1 MNRKIEILNTRESNT
16 TLLIENV
23 FLHSKYYPMK
33 EGEKFIELNEKF
45 YKNKD
50 VVMVYG
56 LGLGYHIKELL
67 KRCNDN
73 CKIYIFDVDKEIIK
87 IADNLSSLE
96 DIRKDKRVKIFQDY
110 SQKFLQ
116 DFVNISQMVDDILI
130 YKPSVKLLSDEY
142 MSLKNILE
150 DYNVAKIAVE
160 RFSKVMSENYEHNLK
175 LKTPTIKEFFK
186 RVNVKEETVIIV
198 AAGPSLDYN
207 INALKTLNGKVK
219 IFSVGRALKTLMES
233 GIKPD
238 MITIIDS
245 QEVVY
250 NQLKGYENLD
260 IPLCFL
266 STASRWAVSNYNGPK
281 YMFYNEKNKDNKDYI
296 IINTGKTVAVA
307 TLDIA
312 IKGGAKEI
320 IFVGQDL
327 GFLDNK
333 SHAGTINDVPED
345 GVYKKV
351 LSVNGNM
358 INTNSGYMYFK
369 RQIEKE
375 IEENPNVRF
384 INCSKGAR
392 IKGTL
397 EMNLEEALQDRLI

>member
-1 MNRKIEILNTRESNT
+1 MNRKIEIINTKESNT
-16 TLLIENV
+16 TLLVENV
-23 FLHSKYYPMK
+23 FLHSKYYPVK

-45 YKNKD
+45 YKDKD
-50 VVMVYG
+50 EVMVYG

-67 KRCNDN
+67 KRCNEN
-73 CKIYIFDVDKEIIK
+73 CKIYIFDADKEIIK
-87 IADNLSSLE
+87 IADNLGGLK
-96 DIRKDKRVKIFQDY
+96 DVRKDKRVKIFEDY
-110 SQKFLQ
+110 SQTFLQ
-116 DFVNISQMVDDILI
+116 DFVKVSQLVDDILI

-160 RFSKVMSENYEHNLK
+160 RFSEIMGKNYEHNLS
-175 LKTPTIKEFFK
+175 LKTSTIKDLFNMI
-186 RVNVKEETVIIV
+186 NVKGETVIIV

-207 INALKTLNGKVK
+207 INALKKLNGKVK
-219 IFSVGRALKTLMES
+219 IFSVGRALNILMKNE
-233 GIKPD
+233 IRAD
-238 MITIIDS
+238 MVTIIDA
-245 QEVVY
+245 QEIVC
-250 NQLKGYENLD
+250 NQLKGYENSD

-266 STASRWAVSNYNGPK
+266 STASRWAVEKYKGPK
-281 YMFYNEKNKDNKDYI
+281 YMFYNEENKDDI

-333 SHAGTINDVPED
+333 SHAGTINDVLEN
-345 GVYKKV
+345 GIYKKV

-358 INTNSGYMYFK
+358 INTNDGYMYFK

-392 IKGTL
+392 IKGTV
-397 EMNLEEALQDRLI
+397 EMDLAQVMDRFL

>member
-1 MNRKIEILNTRESNT
+1 MSRKIQIINTRESNP
-16 TLLIENV
+16 TLLVGNIFIN
-23 FLHSKYYPMK
+23 SKYYPKK

-56 LGLGYHIKELL
+56 LGLGYHINELL

-73 CKIYIFDVDKEIIK
+73 CKIYIFDADKEIIK
-87 IADNLSSLE
+87 VADNLGVLE
-96 DIRKDKRVKIFQDY
+96 NVRKDKRVKIFENY

-116 DFVNISQMVDDILI
+116 DFMNISQLVDDILI
-130 YKPSVKLLSDEY
+130 YKPSVKLLHDEY
-142 MSLKNILE
+142 MCLKNALE
-150 DYNVAKIAVE
+150 DYSISKIAVE
-160 RFSKVMSENYEHNLK
+160 RFSEVMSENYEHNLK
-175 LKTPTIKEFFK
+175 LKTRTLKEFFK
-186 RVNVKEETVIIV
+186 RVNVTGETVIIV
-198 AAGPSLDYN
+198 AAGPSLDYD
-207 INALKTLNGKVK
+207 INTLKTINGKVK
-219 IFSVGRALKTLMES
+219 IFSVGRALKTLMENE
-233 GIKPD
+233 IKPD

-266 STASRWAVSNYNGPK
+266 STASRWTVSNYNGPK
-281 YMFYNEKNKDNKDYI
+281 YMFYNEENKDDI

-327 GFLDNK
+327 GFLNNK

-375 IEENPNVRF
+375 IEQNPNVRF
-384 INCSKGAR
+384 VNCSKGAR
-392 IKGTL
+392 IKGTI
-397 EMNLEEALQDRLI
+397 EMELSQSIN

>member
-1 MNRKIEILNTRESNT
+1 MSRKIQIINTRESNP
-16 TLLIENV
+16 TLLVGNIFIN
-23 FLHSKYYPMK
+23 SKYYPEK

-56 LGLGYHIKELL
+56 LGLGYHINELL

-73 CKIYIFDVDKEIIK
+73 CKIYIFDADKEIIK
-87 IADNLSSLE
+87 VADNLGVLE
-96 DIRKDKRVKIFQDY
+96 NVRKDKRVKIFENY

-116 DFVNISQMVDDILI
+116 DFVNISQLVDDILI
-130 YKPSVKLLSDEY
+130 YKPSVKLLHGEY
-142 MSLKNILE
+142 MCLKNALE
-150 DYNVAKIAVE
+150 DYSISKIALE
-160 RFSKVMSENYEHNLK
+160 RFSEVMSENYEHNLK
-175 LKTPTIKEFFK
+175 LKTRTLKEFFK
-186 RVNVKEETVIIV
+186 RVNVTGETVIIV
-198 AAGPSLDYN
+198 AAGPSLDYD
-207 INALKTLNGKVK
+207 INTLKKLNGKVK
-219 IFSVGRALKTLMES
+219 IFSVGRALKTLMENQ
-233 GIKPD
+233 INPD

-266 STASRWAVSNYNGPK
+266 STASRWTVSNYNGPK
-281 YMFYNEKNKDNKDYI
+281 YMFYNEENKDDI

-327 GFLDNK
+327 GFLNNK

-358 INTNSGYMYFK
+358 IKTNSGYMYFK

-375 IEENPNVRF
+375 IEQNPNVRF
-384 INCSKGAR
+384 VNCSKGAR
-392 IKGTL
+392 IKGTI
-397 EMNLEEALQDRLI
+397 EIELEEVLQDKLI

>member
-1 MNRKIEILNTRESNT
+1 MSRKIQIINTRESNP
-16 TLLIENV
+16 TLLVGNIFIN
-23 FLHSKYYPMK
+23 SKYYPTK

-56 LGLGYHIKELL
+56 LGLGYHINELL

-73 CKIYIFDVDKEIIK
+73 CKIYIFDADKEIIK
-87 IADNLSSLE
+87 VADNLGVLE
-96 DIRKDKRVKIFQDY
+96 NVRKDKRVKIFENY

-116 DFVNISQMVDDILI
+116 DFMNISQLVDDILI
-130 YKPSVKLLSDEY
+130 YKPSVKLLHDEY
-142 MSLKNILE
+142 MCLKNALE
-150 DYNVAKIAVE
+150 DYSISKIAVE
-160 RFSKVMSENYEHNLK
+160 RFSEVMSENYEHNLK
-175 LKTPTIKEFFK
+175 LKTRTLKEFFK
-186 RVNVKEETVIIV
+186 RVNVTGETVIIV
-198 AAGPSLDYN
+198 AAGPSLDYD
-207 INALKTLNGKVK
+207 INTLKTINGKVK
-219 IFSVGRALKTLMES
+219 IFSVGRALKTLMENE
-233 GIKPD
+233 IKPD

-266 STASRWAVSNYNGPK
+266 STASRWTVSNYNGPK
-281 YMFYNEKNKDNKDYI
+281 YMFYNEENKDDI

-345 GVYKKV
+345 DVYKKV
-351 LSVNGNM
+351 LSVNGSM
-358 INTNSGYMYFK
+358 INTNAGYMYFK
-369 RQIEKE
+369 RQIEKQ
-375 IEENPNVRF
+375 IEQNPNVRF

-392 IKGTL
+392 IKGTV
-397 EMNLEEALQDRLI
+397 EMKLEEVLQDKLI

>member
-1 MNRKIEILNTRESNT
+1 MNRNIKIINTRESNV
-16 TLLIENV
+16 TLVVENV
-23 FLHSKYYPMK
+23 FLHSKYYPLK
-33 EGEKFIELNEKF
+33 EGKKFIELNEKF
-45 YKNKD
+45 YKSKD

-67 KRCNDN
+67 RRCNEN
-73 CKIYIFDVDKEIIK
+73 CKIYIFDADKEILD
-87 IADNLSSLE
+87 IADNLGNLE
-96 DIRKDKRVKIFQDY
+96 DLRKDKRVKIFDNY

-116 DFVNISQMVDDILI
+116 NFMKVAELVDDILI
-130 YKPSVKLLSDEY
+130 YKPCVKLLSDEY
-142 MSLKNILE
+142 ITLKNILE

-160 RFSKVMSENYEHNLK
+160 RFSKVMSENYEHNLR
-175 LKTPTIKEFFK
+175 LITPTIKEFFNK
-186 RVNVKEETVIIV
+186 INVKGKTVIIV
-198 AAGPSLDYN
+198 AAGPSLDYD
-207 INALKTLNGKVK
+207 INTLKKLNGKVK
-219 IFSVGRALKTLMES
+219 IFTVGRALETLMKNGVYPE
-233 GIKPD
+233 
-238 MITIIDS
+238 MITIIDP
-245 QEVVY
+245 QEVVC
-250 NQLKGYENLD
+250 NQLKGYENLN

-281 YMFYNEKNKDNKDYI
+281 YMFYNEQNKDNI

-333 SHAGTINDVPED
+333 SHAGTINDVLED
-345 GVYKKV
+345 GGYKKV
-351 LSVNGNM
+351 LSVSGSM
-358 INTNSGYMYFK
+358 INTNDGYMYFK

-375 IEENPNVRF
+375 IEENHNVRF

-392 IKGTL
+392 IKGTV
-397 EMNLEEALQDRLI
+397 EMELEEVKKYIF

>member
-1 MNRKIEILNTRESNT
+1 MSRKIQIINTRESNP
-16 TLLIENV
+16 TLLVGNIFIN
-23 FLHSKYYPMK
+23 SKYYPSK

-56 LGLGYHIKELL
+56 LGLGYHINELL

-73 CKIYIFDVDKEIIK
+73 CKIYIFDADKEIIK
-87 IADNLSSLE
+87 VADNLGVLE
-96 DIRKDKRVKIFQDY
+96 NVRKDKRVKIFENY

-116 DFVNISQMVDDILI
+116 DFMNISQLVDDILI
-130 YKPSVKLLSDEY
+130 YKPSVKLLHDEY
-142 MSLKNILE
+142 MCLKNALE
-150 DYNVAKIAVE
+150 DYSISKIAVE
-160 RFSKVMSENYEHNLK
+160 RFSEVMSENYEHNLK
-175 LKTPTIKEFFK
+175 LKTRTLKEFFK
-186 RVNVKEETVIIV
+186 RVNVTGETVIIV
-198 AAGPSLDYN
+198 AAGPSLDYD
-207 INALKTLNGKVK
+207 INTLKTINGKVK
-219 IFSVGRALKTLMES
+219 IFSVGRALKTLMENE
-233 GIKPD
+233 IKPD

-266 STASRWAVSNYNGPK
+266 STASRWTVSNYNGPK
-281 YMFYNEKNKDNKDYI
+281 YMFYNEENKDDI

-327 GFLDNK
+327 GFLNNK

-375 IEENPNVRF
+375 IEQNPNVRF
-384 INCSKGAR
+384 VNCSKGAR
-392 IKGTL
+392 IKGTI
-397 EMNLEEALQDRLI
+397 EMELSQSIN

>member
-1 MNRKIEILNTRESNT
+1 MNRKIEIVNTRESNA
-16 TLLIENV
+16 TLLVEKN
-23 FLHSKYYPMK
+23 FLHSKYYPIK
-33 EGEKFIELNEKF
+33 EGQKFIELNEKF
-45 YKNKD
+45 YKNKE

-67 KRCNDN
+67 KKCNEK
-73 CKIYIFDVDKEIIK
+73 CRVYIFDADKEILD
-87 IADNLSSLE
+87 IADGLGNLE
-96 DIRKDKRVKIFQDY
+96 DIRKDKKVEIFDNY

-116 DFVNISQMVDDILI
+116 DFVRISELVDDILI
-130 YKPSVKLLSDEY
+130 YKPSVKLLSDKY
-142 MSLKNILE
+142 MPLKNTLE
-150 DYNVAKIAVE
+150 DYNVAKLAVE
-160 RFSKVMSENYEHNLK
+160 AFSEVMSENCEHNLR
-175 LKTPTIKEFFK
+175 LKTPTIKEFFNRIK
-186 RVNVKEETVIIV
+186 VKGEKVIV
-198 AAGPSLDYN
+198 VSAGPSLDYN
-207 INALKTLNGKVK
+207 INTLKKLNGKVK
-219 IFSVGRALKTLMES
+219 VFSVGRALGTLMEN

-245 QEVVY
+245 QELVY

-266 STASRWAVSNYNGPK
+266 STASRWAVEKYNGPK
-281 YMFYNEKNKDNKDYI
+281 YMFYNEKNEDDI

-333 SHAGTINDVPED
+333 SHAGIFNNVPED

-358 INTNSGYMYFK
+358 IKTNDGYMYFK

-384 INCSKGAR
+384 INCSKGAK
-392 IKGTL
+392 IKGTG
-397 EMNLEEALQDRLI
+397 EMELTQVMERFL

>member
-1 MNRKIEILNTRESNT
+1 MNRKIEIVNTRESNT
-16 TLLIENV
+16 TLLVGNIL
-23 FLHSKYYPMK
+23 LHSKYYPEK
-33 EGEKFIELNEKF
+33 EGKKFIELNEKF

-67 KRCNDN
+67 KKCNDN
-73 CKIYIFDVDKEIIK
+73 CKIYIFDVDKEVIK
-87 IADNLSSLE
+87 IADNLGVLE
-96 DIRKDKRVKIFQDY
+96 NVRKDKRVKIFENY
-110 SQKFLQ
+110 SQRFLQ
-116 DFVNISQMVDDILI
+116 DFVEVSQLVDDILI
-130 YKPSVKLLSDEY
+130 YKPSVSLLSDEY
-142 MSLKNILE
+142 MALKNILQ
-150 DYNVAKIAVE
+150 DYNAAKIAVE
-160 RFSKVMSENYEHNLK
+160 RFSEVMKENYDHNLK
-175 LKTPTIKEFFK
+175 LKTPTIKEFFNK
-186 RVNVKEETVIIV
+186 INVKGETVIIV

-207 INALKTLNGKVK
+207 INTLKKLNGKVK
-219 IFSVGRALKTLMES
+219 IFSVGRALKTLMKS

-266 STASRWAVSNYNGPK
+266 STASRWAVSNYNGVK
-281 YMFYNEKNKDNKDYI
+281 YMFYNEKNKDNKDDI

-312 IKGGAKEI
+312 IKGRAKEI

-327 GFLDNK
+327 GFLNNK
-333 SHAGTINDVPED
+333 SHAGTINDISED

-351 LSVNGNM
+351 LSVNGDM

-375 IEENPNVRF
+375 IED
-384 INCSKGAR
+384 K
-392 IKGTL
+392 T
-397 EMNLEEALQDRLI
+397 

>member
-1 MNRKIEILNTRESNT
+1 MSRKIQIINTRESNP
-16 TLLIENV
+16 TLLVENI
-23 FLHSKYYPMK
+23 FIHSKYYPVK

-73 CKIYIFDVDKEIIK
+73 CKIYIFDADKEIIN
-87 IADNLSSLE
+87 IADNLGVLE
-96 DIRKDKRVKIFQDY
+96 NVRKDKKVKIFENY

-116 DFVNISQMVDDILI
+116 NFVNISQLVDDILI
-130 YKPSVKLLSDEY
+130 YKPSVKLLPNEY
-142 MSLKNILE
+142 MSLKNVLE
-150 DYNVAKIAVE
+150 DYSISKIAVE
-160 RFSKVMSENYEHNLK
+160 RFSEVMSENYEHNLK
-175 LKTPTIKEFFK
+175 LKTPTLKEFFK
-186 RVNVKEETVIIV
+186 RVNVRGETVIIV
-198 AAGPSLDYN
+198 AAGPSLDYD
-207 INALKTLNGKVK
+207 INTLKTINGKVK
-219 IFSVGRALKTLMES
+219 IFSVGRALKTLMENE
-233 GIKPD
+233 IKPD

-245 QEVVY
+245 QKVVY

-281 YMFYNEKNKDNKDYI
+281 YMFYNEKNKDNKDDI

-312 IKGGAKEI
+312 IRGGAKEI

-333 SHAGTINDVPED
+333 SHAGTIDDVLED

-375 IEENPNVRF
+375 IEQNPNVRF

-392 IKGTL
+392 IKGTV
-397 EMNLEEALQDRLI
+397 EMDLEEVIQ

>member
-1 MNRKIEILNTRESNT
+1 MSRKIQIINTRESNP
-16 TLLIENV
+16 TLLVENI
-23 FLHSKYYPMK
+23 FIHSKYYPVK

-73 CKIYIFDVDKEIIK
+73 CKIYIFDADKEIIN
-87 IADNLSSLE
+87 IADNLGVLE
-96 DIRKDKRVKIFQDY
+96 NVRKDKKVKIFENY

-116 DFVNISQMVDDILI
+116 NFVNISQLVDDILI
-130 YKPSVKLLSDEY
+130 YKPSVKLLPNEY
-142 MSLKNILE
+142 MSLKNVLE
-150 DYNVAKIAVE
+150 DYSISKIAVE
-160 RFSKVMSENYEHNLK
+160 RFSEVMSENYEHNLK
-175 LKTPTIKEFFK
+175 LKTPTLKEFFK
-186 RVNVKEETVIIV
+186 RVNVRGETVIIV
-198 AAGPSLDYN
+198 AAGPSLDYD
-207 INALKTLNGKVK
+207 INTLKTINGKVK
-219 IFSVGRALKTLMES
+219 IFSVGRALKTLMENE
-233 GIKPD
+233 IKPD

-245 QEVVY
+245 QKVVY

-281 YMFYNEKNKDNKDYI
+281 YVFYNEKNKDNKDDI

-312 IKGGAKEI
+312 IRGGAKEI

-333 SHAGTINDVPED
+333 SHAGTIDDVLED

-375 IEENPNVRF
+375 IEQNPNVRF

-392 IKGTL
+392 IKGTV
-397 EMNLEEALQDRLI
+397 EMDLEEVIQ

>member
-1 MNRKIEILNTRESNT
+1 MNRKIEKINTRENNI
-16 TLLIENV
+16 TLSINNI
-23 FLHSKYYPMK
+23 FLHSKYYPSK
-33 EGEKFIELNEKF
+33 EGEKFVELNEKF
-45 YKNKD
+45 YRYKD

-56 LGLGYHIKELL
+56 LGLGYHIEQLL
-67 KRCNDN
+67 KKCDEN
-73 CKIYIFDVDKEIIK
+73 CKIYIFDADKEVIR
-87 IADNLSSLE
+87 IADNLGSLE
-96 DIRKDKRVKIFQDY
+96 NIRKDKRVKIFDKY
-110 SQKFLQ
+110 SQEFLM
-116 DFVNISQMVDDILI
+116 DFVNVAQMVDDILV

-142 MSLKNILE
+142 MYLKNILE

-160 RFSKVMSENYEHNLK
+160 RFSKVMSGNYEHNLR
-175 LKTPTIKEFFK
+175 LRTPTIKEFFNSI
-186 RVNVKEETVIIV
+186 NVKRETVIIV
-198 AAGPSLDYN
+198 AAGPSLDYD
-207 INALKTLNGKVK
+207 INTLKKLNGKVK
-219 IFSVGRALKTLMES
+219 IFSVGRALKILVKN

-245 QEVVY
+245 QEVVC
-250 NQLKGYENLD
+250 NQLEGYENLD

-266 STASRWAVSNYNGPK
+266 STASRWAVANYNGPK
-281 YMFYNEKNKDNKDYI
+281 YMFYNEENKDNI

-312 IKGGAKEI
+312 IKGGANEI

-327 GFLDNK
+327 GFVDNK
-333 SHAGTINDVPED
+333 RHAGTINDVSED

-351 LSVNGNM
+351 LSVNGSM
-358 INTNSGYMYFK
+358 INTNDGYMYFK

-375 IEENPNVRF
+375 IEQNPNVRF

-397 EMNLEEALQDRLI
+397 EMDLDQFL

>member
-1 MNRKIEILNTRESNT
+1 MNRKIEIINTRECNI
-16 TLLIENV
+16 TLLVGNI
-23 FLHSKYYPMK
+23 FLHSKYYPVK

-45 YKNKD
+45 YRNKD

-56 LGLGYHIKELL
+56 LGLGYHVKELL
-67 KRCNDN
+67 KRCNDD
-73 CKIYIFDVDKEIIK
+73 CKIYIFDADKEIIK
-87 IADNLSSLE
+87 IADDLGSLE
-96 DIRKDKRVKIFQDY
+96 NIRKDKRVKVFDNY

-116 DFVNISQMVDDILI
+116 DFVRIAQLVDDILI

-142 MSLKNILE
+142 IPLKNILE

-160 RFSKVMSENYEHNLK
+160 RFSEVMSGNYEHNLR
-175 LKTPTIKEFFK
+175 LKTPAIKEFFN
-186 RVNVKEETVIIV
+186 RINVKGETVIVV

-207 INALKTLNGKVK
+207 INTLKKLNGKVK
-219 IFSVGRALKTLMES
+219 VFSVGRALGTLMENE
-233 GIKPD
+233 INPD

-245 QEVVY
+245 QEGVC
-250 NQLKGYENLD
+250 NQLKGYENSD

-281 YMFYNEKNKDNKDYI
+281 YMFYNEENEDDI

-307 TLDIA
+307 TLNIA

-333 SHAGTINDVPED
+333 SHAGTINDVSDD

-351 LSVNGNM
+351 LSVNGSM
-358 INTNSGYMYFK
+358 ISTNDGYMYFK

-392 IKGTL
+392 IKGTV
-397 EMNLEEALQDRLI
+397 EMELEEVNTKVGDI

>member
-1 MNRKIEILNTRESNT
+1 MNRKIEIINTRESNPT
-16 TLLIENV
+16 VLIENV
-23 FLHSKYYPMK
+23 FLHSKYYPLK

-50 VVMVYG
+50 VVMIYG

-67 KRCNDN
+67 KKCSDN
-73 CKIYIFDVDKEIIK
+73 CKIYIFDVDKEVIK
-87 IADNLSSLE
+87 IADNLGVLE
-96 DIRKDKRVKIFQDY
+96 NIRKDKRVKIFENY

-116 DFVNISQMVDDILI
+116 DFVNVSQMVDDILI
-130 YKPSVKLLSDEY
+130 YKSSVKLLPEEY
-142 MSLKNILE
+142 MSLKNALE
-150 DYNVAKIAVE
+150 DYNISKIAVE
-160 RFSKVMSENYEHNLK
+160 RFGEVMMENYEHNLR
-175 LKTPTIKEFFK
+175 LKTPTIKEFFN
-186 RVNVKEETVIIV
+186 RINVKGETVIIV

-207 INALKTLNGKVK
+207 INTLRELKGKVK
-219 IFSVGRALKTLMES
+219 VFSVGRALKTLMENE
-233 GIKPD
+233 INPD

-245 QEVVY
+245 QEIVC

-266 STASRWAVSNYNGPK
+266 NTASRWTVAKYKGPK
-281 YMFYNEKNKDNKDYI
+281 YMFYNQENKDDI

-333 SHAGTINDVPED
+333 SHAGTDNDVPED

-351 LSVNGNM
+351 LSVDGSM
-358 INTNSGYMYFK
+358 MNTNDGYMYFK

-375 IEENPNVRF
+375 IEENLNVRF

-392 IKGTL
+392 IKGTV
-397 EMNLEEALQDRLI
+397 EMKLEEVKNYNL

>member
-1 MNRKIEILNTRESNT
+1 MSRKIQIINTRESNP
-16 TLLIENV
+16 TLLVENI
-23 FLHSKYYPMK
+23 FINSKYYPTK

-56 LGLGYHIKELL
+56 LGLGYHINELL

-73 CKIYIFDVDKEIIK
+73 CKIYIFDADKEIIK
-87 IADNLSSLE
+87 IADNLGVLGNL
-96 DIRKDKRVKIFQDY
+96 RKDKRVKISDNY
-110 SQKFLQ
+110 SKKFLQ
-116 DFVNISQMVDDILI
+116 DFVKVSQLVDDILI
-130 YKPSVKLLSDEY
+130 YKPSVKLLPNKY
-142 MSLKNILE
+142 MYLKNVLE
-150 DYNVAKIAVE
+150 DYSISKIAVE
-160 RFSKVMSENYEHNLK
+160 RFSEVMKENYEHNLK
-175 LKTPTIKEFFK
+175 LKTPTLKEFFK
-186 RVNVKEETVIIV
+186 RVNVKGETVIIV
-198 AAGPSLDYN
+198 AAGPSLDYD
-207 INALKTLNGKVK
+207 INTLKTINGKVK
-219 IFSVGRALKTLMES
+219 IFSVGRALKTLMENQ
-233 GIKPD
+233 INPD

-281 YMFYNEKNKDNKDYI
+281 YMFYNEKNKDDI

-327 GFLDNK
+327 GFLNNK
-333 SHAGTINDVPED
+333 SHAGTINDVPEE

-375 IEENPNVRF
+375 IEGNPNVRF
-384 INCSKGAR
+384 INCSNGAR
-392 IKGTL
+392 IKGTV
-397 EMNLEEALQDRLI
+397 EMNLCECIMK

>member
-1 MNRKIEILNTRESNT
+1 MDRKIEIVNTREFNT
-16 TLLIENV
+16 TLLIENI
-23 FLHSKYYPMK
+23 FLHSKYYPEK
-33 EGEKFIELNEKF
+33 EGKKFIELNEKF

-67 KRCNDN
+67 KKCSDN
-73 CKIYIFDVDKEIIK
+73 CKIYIFDVDKEVIK
-87 IADNLSSLE
+87 IADNLGVLE
-96 DIRKDKRVKIFQDY
+96 NIRKDKRVKIFENY

-116 DFVNISQMVDDILI
+116 NFVNVSQMVDDILI
-130 YKPSVKLLSDEY
+130 YKSSVKLLPEEY
-142 MSLKNILE
+142 MSLKNALE
-150 DYNVAKIAVE
+150 DYNISKIAVE
-160 RFSKVMSENYEHNLK
+160 RFGEVMRGNYEHNLR
-175 LKTPTIKEFFK
+175 LKTPTIKEFFNRINLK
-186 RVNVKEETVIIV
+186 GETVIIV

-207 INALKTLNGKVK
+207 INTLKELKGKVK
-219 IFSVGRALKTLMES
+219 VFAVGRALKTLMENE
-233 GIKPD
+233 INPD

-245 QEVVY
+245 QEIVC

-266 STASRWAVSNYNGPK
+266 NTASRWAVAKYKGPK
-281 YMFYNEKNKDNKDYI
+281 YIFYNEENKDDI

-307 TLDIA
+307 MLDIA

-333 SHAGTINDVPED
+333 SHAGTGNEVAED

-351 LSVNGNM
+351 LSVDGSM
-358 INTNSGYMYFK
+358 INSNDGYMYFK

-375 IEENPNVRF
+375 IEQNPNVRF
-384 INCSKGAR
+384 INSSKGAR
-392 IKGTL
+392 IKGTV
-397 EMNLEEALQDRLI
+397 EMKLEEVKKL

>member
-1 MNRKIEILNTRESNT
+1 MNRKIEIVNTRESNT
-16 TLLIENV
+16 TLLVENV
-23 FLHSKYYPMK
+23 FLHSKYYPLK
-33 EGEKFIELNEKF
+33 EGQKFIELNEKF

-67 KRCNDN
+67 KKCNEK
-73 CKIYIFDVDKEIIK
+73 CIIYVFDADKEILA
-87 IADNLSSLE
+87 IAENLGNLE
-96 DIRKDKRVKIFQDY
+96 DIRKDKRVKIFDNY

-116 DFVNISQMVDDILI
+116 DFVRISEMVDDILI

-142 MSLKNILE
+142 MPLKNTLE
-150 DYNVAKIAVE
+150 DYNVAKISVE
-160 RFSKVMSENYEHNLK
+160 AFSEVMSENYEHNLR
-175 LKTPTIKEFFK
+175 LKTPTIKEFFNRIK
-186 RVNVKEETVIIV
+186 VKGETVIIV

-207 INALKTLNGKVK
+207 INTLKKLNGKVK
-219 IFSVGRALKTLMES
+219 VFSVGRALITFMEN
-233 GIKPD
+233 GINPD

-245 QEVVY
+245 QEIVY

-266 STASRWAVSNYNGPK
+266 NTASRWAVEKYKGPK
-281 YMFYNEKNKDNKDYI
+281 YMFYNEENEDDI

-312 IKGGAKEI
+312 IKAGAKEI

-327 GFLDNK
+327 GYLDNK
-333 SHAGTINDVPED
+333 SHAGIINDVPED

-358 INTNSGYMYFK
+358 INTNDGYMYFK

-392 IKGTL
+392 IKGTM
-397 EMNLEEALQDRLI
+397 EMDLVKVVESLL

>member
-1 MNRKIEILNTRESNT
+1 MSRKIQIINTRESNP
-16 TLLIENV
+16 TLLVENI
-23 FLHSKYYPMK
+23 FINSKYYPAK

-56 LGLGYHIKELL
+56 LGLGYHINELL

-73 CKIYIFDVDKEIIK
+73 CKIYIFDADKEIIK
-87 IADNLSSLE
+87 IADNLGVLE
-96 DIRKDKRVKIFQDY
+96 NLRKDKRVKISDNY
-110 SQKFLQ
+110 SKKFLQ
-116 DFVNISQMVDDILI
+116 DFVKVSQLVDDILI
-130 YKPSVKLLSDEY
+130 YKPSVKLLPNKY
-142 MSLKNILE
+142 MYLKNVLE
-150 DYNVAKIAVE
+150 DYSISKIAVE
-160 RFSKVMSENYEHNLK
+160 RFSEVMKENYEHNLK
-175 LKTPTIKEFFK
+175 LKTPTLKEFFK
-186 RVNVKEETVIIV
+186 RVNVKGETVIIV
-198 AAGPSLDYN
+198 AAGPSLDYD
-207 INALKTLNGKVK
+207 INTLKTINGKVK
-219 IFSVGRALKTLMES
+219 IFSVGRALKTLMENQ
-233 GIKPD
+233 INPD

-281 YMFYNEKNKDNKDYI
+281 YMFYNEKNKDDI

-327 GFLDNK
+327 GFLNNK

-392 IKGTL
+392 IKGTV
-397 EMNLEEALQDRLI
+397 EMNLCECIMK

>member
-1 MNRKIEILNTRESNT
+1 MSRKIQIINTRESNP
-16 TLLIENV
+16 TLLVGNIFIN
-23 FLHSKYYPMK
+23 SKYYPTK

-56 LGLGYHIKELL
+56 LGLGYHINELL

-73 CKIYIFDVDKEIIK
+73 CKIYIFDADKEIIK
-87 IADNLSSLE
+87 VADNLGVLE
-96 DIRKDKRVKIFQDY
+96 NVRKDKRVKIFENY

-116 DFVNISQMVDDILI
+116 DFMNISQLVDDILI
-130 YKPSVKLLSDEY
+130 YKPSVKLLHDEY
-142 MSLKNILE
+142 MCLKNALE
-150 DYNVAKIAVE
+150 DYSISKIAVE
-160 RFSKVMSENYEHNLK
+160 RFSEVMSENYEHNLK
-175 LKTPTIKEFFK
+175 LKTRTLKEFFK
-186 RVNVKEETVIIV
+186 RVNVTGETVIIV
-198 AAGPSLDYN
+198 AAGPSLDYD
-207 INALKTLNGKVK
+207 INTLKTINGKVK
-219 IFSVGRALKTLMES
+219 IFSVGRALKTLMENE
-233 GIKPD
+233 IKPD

-266 STASRWAVSNYNGPK
+266 STASRWTVSNYNGPK
-281 YMFYNEKNKDNKDYI
+281 YMFYNEENKDDI

-345 GVYKKV
+345 DVYKKV
-351 LSVNGNM
+351 LSVNGSM
-358 INTNSGYMYFK
+358 ITTNAGYMYFK
-369 RQIEKE
+369 RQIEKQ
-375 IEENPNVRF
+375 IEQNPNVRF

-392 IKGTL
+392 IKGTV
-397 EMNLEEALQDRLI
+397 EMKLEEVLQDKLI

>member
-1 MNRKIEILNTRESNT
+1 MSRKIQIINTRESNP
-16 TLLIENV
+16 TLLVENI
-23 FLHSKYYPMK
+23 FIHSKYYPVK

-73 CKIYIFDVDKEIIK
+73 CKIYIFDADKEIIN
-87 IADNLSSLE
+87 IADNLGVLE
-96 DIRKDKRVKIFQDY
+96 NVRKDKKVKIFENY

-116 DFVNISQMVDDILI
+116 NFVNISQLVDDILI
-130 YKPSVKLLSDEY
+130 YKPSVKLLPNEY
-142 MSLKNILE
+142 MSLKNVLE
-150 DYNVAKIAVE
+150 DYSISKIAVE
-160 RFSKVMSENYEHNLK
+160 RFSEVMSENYEHNLK
-175 LKTPTIKEFFK
+175 LKTPTLKEFFK
-186 RVNVKEETVIIV
+186 RVNVRGETVIIV
-198 AAGPSLDYN
+198 AAGPSLDYD
-207 INALKTLNGKVK
+207 INTLKTINGKVK
-219 IFSVGRALKTLMES
+219 IFSVGRALKTLMENE
-233 GIKPD
+233 IKPD

-245 QEVVY
+245 QKVVY

-260 IPLCFL
+260 ISLCFL

-281 YMFYNEKNKDNKDYI
+281 YMFYNEKNKDNKDDI

-312 IKGGAKEI
+312 IRGGAKEI

-333 SHAGTINDVPED
+333 SHAGTIDDVLED

-375 IEENPNVRF
+375 IEQNPNVRF

-392 IKGTL
+392 IKGTV
-397 EMNLEEALQDRLI
+397 EMDLEEVIQ

>member
-1 MNRKIEILNTRESNT
+1 MSRKIQIINTRESNP
-16 TLLIENV
+16 TLLVENI
-23 FLHSKYYPMK
+23 FIHSKYYPVK
-33 EGEKFIELNEKF
+33 DGEKFIELNEKF
-45 YKNKD
+45 HKNKD

-73 CKIYIFDVDKEIIK
+73 CKIYIFDADKEIIK
-87 IADNLSSLE
+87 IADNLGVLE
-96 DIRKDKRVKIFQDY
+96 NVRKDKRVKIFENY

-116 DFVNISQMVDDILI
+116 DFVNISQLVDDILI
-130 YKPSVKLLSDEY
+130 YKPSVKLLPNEY
-142 MSLKNILE
+142 MSLKNVLE
-150 DYNVAKIAVE
+150 DYSISKIAVE
-160 RFSKVMSENYEHNLK
+160 RFSEVMSENYEHNLK
-175 LKTPTIKEFFK
+175 LKTPTLKEFFK
-186 RVNVKEETVIIV
+186 KVNVKGETVIIV
-198 AAGPSLDYN
+198 AAGPSLDYD
-207 INALKTLNGKVK
+207 INTLKTINGRVK
-219 IFSVGRALKTLMES
+219 IFSVGRALKTLMENE
-233 GIKPD
+233 IKPD

-266 STASRWAVSNYNGPK
+266 STASRWAVSNYNGSK
-281 YMFYNEKNKDNKDYI
+281 YMFYNEKNKDNKDDI

-351 LSVNGNM
+351 LSVNGSM
-358 INTNSGYMYFK
+358 INTNAGYMYFK
-369 RQIEKE
+369 RQIEKQ
-375 IEENPNVRF
+375 IEQNPNVRF

-392 IKGTL
+392 IKGTI
-397 EMNLEEALQDRLI
+397 EMELSQSIN

>member
-1 MNRKIEILNTRESNT
+1 MNRKIEILNTRECNT

-67 KRCNDN
+67 KKCNDN
-73 CKIYIFDVDKEIIK
+73 CKIYIFDVDKEVIK
-87 IADNLSSLE
+87 IADNLGVLE
-96 DIRKDKRVKIFQDY
+96 NVRKDKRVKIFENY

-116 DFVNISQMVDDILI
+116 DFVDVSQLVDDILI
-130 YKPSVKLLSDEY
+130 YKPSVNLLSDEY
-142 MSLKNILE
+142 MTLKNIFQ

-160 RFSKVMSENYEHNLK
+160 RFSEVMKKNYDHNLK
-175 LKTPTIKEFFK
+175 LKTATIKEFFNK
-186 RVNVKEETVIIV
+186 INVKGETVIIV

-207 INALKTLNGKVK
+207 INILKKLNGKVK
-219 IFSVGRALKTLMES
+219 IFSVGRALKTLMKS

-266 STASRWAVSNYNGPK
+266 STASRWGVSNYNGAK
-281 YMFYNEKNKDNKDYI
+281 YMFYNEKNKDNKDDI

-312 IKGGAKEI
+312 IKSGAKEI

-327 GFLDNK
+327 GFLNNK

-345 GVYKKV
+345 GIYKKV
-351 LSVNGNM
+351 LSVNGGM

-375 IEENPNVRF
+375 IEENQNVRF

-392 IKGTL
+392 IKGTI
-397 EMNLEEALQDRLI
+397 EIELEEVLQDKLI

>member
-1 MNRKIEILNTRESNT
+1 MSRKIQIINTRESNP
-16 TLLIENV
+16 TLLVGNIFIN
-23 FLHSKYYPMK
+23 SKYYPAK

-56 LGLGYHIKELL
+56 LGLGYHINELL

-73 CKIYIFDVDKEIIK
+73 CKIYIFDADKEIIK
-87 IADNLSSLE
+87 VADNLGVLE
-96 DIRKDKRVKIFQDY
+96 NVRKDKRVKIFENY

-116 DFVNISQMVDDILI
+116 DFVNISQLVDDILI
-130 YKPSVKLLSDEY
+130 YKPSVKLLHDEY
-142 MSLKNILE
+142 MCLKNALE
-150 DYNVAKIAVE
+150 DYSISKIAVE
-160 RFSKVMSENYEHNLK
+160 RFSEVMSENYEYNLK
-175 LKTPTIKEFFK
+175 LKTRTLKEFFK
-186 RVNVKEETVIIV
+186 RVNVTGETVIIV
-198 AAGPSLDYN
+198 AAGPSLDYD
-207 INALKTLNGKVK
+207 INTLKTINGKVK
-219 IFSVGRALKTLMES
+219 IFSVGRALKTLMENE
-233 GIKPD
+233 IKPD

-266 STASRWAVSNYNGPK
+266 STASRWTVSNYNGPK
-281 YMFYNEKNKDNKDYI
+281 YMFYNEENKDDI

-327 GFLDNK
+327 GFLNNK

-375 IEENPNVRF
+375 IEQNPNVRF
-384 INCSKGAR
+384 VNCSKGVR
-392 IKGTL
+392 IKGTVEL
-397 EMNLEEALQDRLI
+397 KLEEVLQDRLI

>member
-1 MNRKIEILNTRESNT
+1 MNRKIEIINTRESNPT
-16 TLLIENV
+16 VLIENV
-23 FLHSKYYPMK
+23 FLHSKYYPLK

-67 KRCNDN
+67 KKCNDN
-73 CKIYIFDVDKEIIK
+73 CKIYVFDVDKEIIK
-87 IADNLSSLE
+87 IADNLCSLE
-96 DIRKDKRVKIFQDY
+96 DIRKDKRVKIFDNY
-110 SQKFLQ
+110 SKKFLQ
-116 DFVNISQMVDDILI
+116 DFVKVSQLVDDILI
-130 YKPSVKLLSDEY
+130 YKPSVKLLPDEY
-142 MSLKNILE
+142 MSLKNVLE
-150 DYNVAKIAVE
+150 DYSISKIAVG
-160 RFSKVMSENYEHNLK
+160 RFSEVMSENYEHNLK
-175 LKTPTIKEFFK
+175 LKTPTLKEFFK
-186 RVNVKEETVIIV
+186 RVNVKGETVIIV

-207 INALKTLNGKVK
+207 INTLKTLNGKVK
-219 IFSVGRALKTLMES
+219 IFSVGRALKTL
-233 GIKPD
+233 IKNEVIPD
-238 MITIIDS
+238 MIAIIDS
-245 QEVVY
+245 QEIVC

-266 STASRWAVSNYNGPK
+266 STASRWAVEKYNGPK
-281 YMFYNEKNKDNKDYI
+281 YMFYNEKNKDNKDDI

-327 GFLDNK
+327 GFLNNK

-375 IEENPNVRF
+375 IEQNPNVRF
-384 INCSKGAR
+384 VNCSKGAR
-392 IKGTL
+392 IKGTV
-397 EMNLEEALQDRLI
+397 EMDLEEVKKL

>member
-1 MNRKIEILNTRESNT
+1 MHRKIEIINTRESNA
-16 TLLIENV
+16 TLQVENV
-23 FLHSKYYPMK
+23 FLHSKYYPAK
-33 EGEKFIELNEKF
+33 DAEKFIESNERF
-45 YKNKD
+45 YKDKD

-56 LGLGYHIKELL
+56 LGMGYHVKELL

-73 CKIYIFDVDKEIIK
+73 CKIYIFDADKEIVK
-87 IADNLSSLE
+87 IADNIGSLE
-96 DIRKDKRVKIFQDY
+96 NIRKDKRVRIFDNY

-116 DFVNISQMVDDILI
+116 DFVSIAKLVDDILI

-142 MSLKNILE
+142 MQLKNILE

-160 RFSKVMSENYEHNLK
+160 RFSDVMSKNYEYNLS
-175 LKTPTIKEFFK
+175 LKTPGIQEFFK
-186 RVNVKEETVIIV
+186 RINVKGETVIIV
-198 AAGPSLDYN
+198 SAGPSLDYN
-207 INALKTLNGKVK
+207 INNLKKLKGKFK
-219 IFSVGRALKTLMES
+219 IFSVGRSLNILMNN
-233 GIKPD
+233 GINPD
-238 MITIIDS
+238 MITIIDA
-245 QEVVY
+245 QEIVRD
-250 NQLKGYENLD
+250 QLKGYEESD

-281 YMFYNEKNKDNKDYI
+281 YMFYNERKTDDI

-312 IKGGAKEI
+312 IKSGAKEI
-320 IFVGQDL
+320 IFIGQDL

-333 SHAGTINDVPED
+333 RHAGTINYIPED
-345 GVYKKV
+345 GAYKKV
-351 LSVNGNM
+351 LSVDGSI
-358 INTNSGYMYFK
+358 INTNDGYLYFK

-397 EMNLEEALQDRLI
+397 EMDLNQFL

>member
-1 MNRKIEILNTRESNT
+1 MSRKIQIINTRESNP
-16 TLLIENV
+16 TLLVENI
-23 FLHSKYYPMK
+23 FIHSKYYPVK

-56 LGLGYHIKELL
+56 LGLGYHIKKLL
-67 KRCNDN
+67 KRCSDS
-73 CKIYIFDVDKEIIK
+73 CKIYIFDADKEVIK
-87 IADNLSSLE
+87 IADNLGVLD
-96 DIRKDKRVKIFQDY
+96 DIRKDKRVKIFENY

-116 DFVNISQMVDDILI
+116 DFVNISQLVDDILI
-130 YKPSVKLLSDEY
+130 YKPSIKLLPHEY
-142 MSLKNILE
+142 MSLKNVLE
-150 DYNVAKIAVE
+150 DYNISKIAVE
-160 RFSKVMSENYEHNLK
+160 RFSEVMSENYEYNLK
-175 LKTPTIKEFFK
+175 LKTCTLKDFFK
-186 RVNVKEETVIIV
+186 RVNVIGETVIIV
-198 AAGPSLDYN
+198 AAGPSLDYD
-207 INALKTLNGKVK
+207 ISTLKKLNGKVK
-219 IFSVGRALKTLMES
+219 IFSVGRALKILMENE
-233 GIKPD
+233 IKPD

-266 STASRWAVSNYNGPK
+266 STTSRWAVSNYNGPK
-281 YMFYNEKNKDNKDYI
+281 YMFYNEENKDDV

-392 IKGTL
+392 IKGTV
-397 EMNLEEALQDRLI
+397 EMDLNELL